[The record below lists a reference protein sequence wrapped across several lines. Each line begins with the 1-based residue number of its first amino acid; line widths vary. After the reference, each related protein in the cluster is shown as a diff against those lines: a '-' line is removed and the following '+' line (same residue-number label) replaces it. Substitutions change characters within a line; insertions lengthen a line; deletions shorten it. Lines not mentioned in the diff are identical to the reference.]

1 MAVRDC
7 VDCRSRREDERMNV
21 ELNELK
27 ERAAAVEGRLEALGR
42 HL

>member
-1 MAVRDC
+1 MAVKDC
-7 VDCRSRREDERMNV
+7 VGYSRFREDESMNV

-27 ERAAAVEGRLEALGR
+27 ERAAAVEGRLEAFGR